1 MESYE
6 DFIKRHYEVSADVDN
21 LQTHAK
27 SSSVI
32 VFHGASVLPPLL
44 SEQQRDEMRRL
55 RERAV
60 SLMKRR
66 SEEESHIRF
75 KETVNIPHKS
85 DDITHWNI
93 STSNQHTPLTS
104 TAHDGQSVNQLRAFP
119 ADDSL
124 ENTQVTVL
132 FEGVGLKTHARHGFD
147 NHSDKHPHGDISSQ
161 MMMMSSGY
169 VTNENTAITCHSSWM
184 EGEGGGGDVRS
195 AGGVHLNMT
204 QSTNTAGSD
213 IINHAPVDAA
223 ILEEENAVPASEP
236 AENLTEPVNPLEPD
250 LDEGPYRMSL
260 QNLLKKSQEYRRRQ
274 RLLRNQTRTLKSD
287 DLSLSDKEN
296 EEFFPKHILKSELR
310 KAREKRK
317 EMIKQSDTSMCSEPL
332 ETEADHTD
340 ITNETCRSMSTDAL
354 PVEHDDTL
362 TAEIDNL
369 SLLSSTE
376 LPVTAKSLYLSKQK
390 ANISSRSSSATTGM
404 KFTSVPMPK
413 FCLSPVRSKKISS
426 IPDCEALVKTVCVEC
441 DAEPVVQGDCHD
453 DGGNVLKQSTEQ
465 TEQITQLELNL
476 SSLKAL
482 ISDLESTL
490 TLSQTG
496 NSRLTLNQE
505 GSSPDIC
512 LKWPSAV
519 TFNETVERENAAKN
533 CGIGDE
539 APSQT
544 FTHKFRLSNAI
555 QTVNHSKLPAHTGG
569 ILADTSNQSKGGG
582 SSLIGSSYD
591 VDSPSELWTQG
602 KQLTP
607 EMGGHEGV
615 SRAKRRLLMN
625 EVEVFSSGRE
635 TSTPKVMSSVLQSS
649 AQTQED
655 QVRVLMEEE
664 RRQQQGLLQS
674 LAVRYEFLRHVSFP
688 CPTASTRLEDTST
701 SPLPPSV
708 GTHTEFTHLSDT
720 HHSSPMCLSHAGS
733 CRPLVAAVV
742 KGFLTRRLLHTERV
756 SQLIRTIKD
765 TREFLLSF
773 QHQTPVRGE
782 FSSRHDLMLQ
792 ERVTLQLR
800 AARYE
805 LHDVFFNMS
814 SCERMQ
820 LISWDRELTRDRKL
834 KQHDNKAPQSRGK
847 SSLSAATRKALE
859 RRRLVMLQKK
869 LADRTKSSPF
879 KEDKW
884 NLVPKICRV
893 SKKNSPLRGPRG
905 TKKHQY

>member
-635 TSTPKVMSSVLQSS
+635 TSTPKVLQSS

-664 RRQQQGLLQS
+664 RRQQQGLLQ
-674 LAVRYEFLRHVSFP
+674 
-688 CPTASTRLEDTST
+688 
-701 SPLPPSV
+701 
-708 GTHTEFTHLSDT
+708 
-720 HHSSPMCLSHAGS
+720 MCLSHAGS

>member
-1 MESYE
+1 MENYE
-6 DFIKRHYEVSADVDN
+6 DFIKRHYEVSADVDIP
-21 LQTHAK
+21 QTFSK

-44 SEQQRDEMRRL
+44 NEQQRDEMRRL

-60 SLMKRR
+60 RLMKRR
-66 SEEESHIRF
+66 SEEESHISF
-75 KETVNIPHKS
+75 KETVSIPHKS

-104 TAHDGQSVNQLRAFP
+104 TAHDGPSVNQLRAFP

-132 FEGVGLKTHARHGFD
+132 FEGVGLKSHTRQGFD
-147 NHSDKHPHGDISSQ
+147 NHSDKHPHCDISSQ

-184 EGEGGGGDVRS
+184 EGEGGGGTARS

-204 QSTNTAGSD
+204 QSTNAAGSD
-213 IINHAPVDAA
+213 IISHAPVDAVF
-223 ILEEENAVPASEP
+223 LEEENSEP
-236 AENLTEPVNPLEPD
+236 AENITEPVNPLSELD

-274 RLLRNQTRTLKSD
+274 RLLRNQTRTLKPTAD

-317 EMIKQSDTSMCSEPL
+317 ELVKQSDTSVSSEPL
-332 ETEADHTD
+332 ETEAYHTD
-340 ITNETCRSMSTDAL
+340 ITNETCCSMSTDAL
-354 PVEHDDTL
+354 PAEHDDTL

-390 ANISSRSSSATTGM
+390 AEILSRSSSAATGM

-413 FCLSPVRSKKISS
+413 FCLSPVRSKKGSGT
-426 IPDCEALVKTVCVEC
+426 PDREALVKTVCVEC
-441 DAEPVVQGDCHD
+441 DAEPIVKGDHHD
-453 DGGNVLKQSTEQ
+453 EGKSLKQSTEQ

-490 TLSQTG
+490 MLSQTG
-496 NSRLTLNQE
+496 NSRITLNQE
-505 GSSPDIC
+505 GSSPDVC
-512 LKWPSAV
+512 LKRPSAV
-519 TFNETVERENAAKN
+519 TINETVERENAANN
-533 CGIGDE
+533 CGTGDE

-555 QTVNHSKLPAHTGG
+555 QTVNHSILPTLTGG

-591 VDSPSELWTQG
+591 VDSPSELWTKG

-625 EVEVFSSGRE
+625 EVEVCNPGRE

-649 AQTQED
+649 AQTQGD

-664 RRQQQGLLQS
+664 RRQQQGLLQ
-674 LAVRYEFLRHVSFP
+674 
-688 CPTASTRLEDTST
+688 
-701 SPLPPSV
+701 
-708 GTHTEFTHLSDT
+708 
-720 HHSSPMCLSHAGS
+720 MC
-733 CRPLVAAVV
+733 RTLVAAVV

-756 SQLIRTIKD
+756 SQLVRTIKD

-805 LHDVFFNMS
+805 LHDVFFNTS

-834 KQHDNKAPQSRGK
+834 KQHDNKASQSRGK

-859 RRRLVMLQKK
+859 RRRLVLQKK
-869 LADRTKSSPF
+869 VADRTKSSPF

-884 NLVPKICRV
+884 NLVPKIYRV
-893 SKKNSPLRGPRG
+893 SKKNSPLRGP
-905 TKKHQY
+905 KKHQY

>member
-635 TSTPKVMSSVLQSS
+635 TSTPKVLQSS

-664 RRQQQGLLQS
+664 RRQQQGLLQQ
-674 LAVRYEFLRHVSFP
+674 
-688 CPTASTRLEDTST
+688 
-701 SPLPPSV
+701 
-708 GTHTEFTHLSDT
+708 
-720 HHSSPMCLSHAGS
+720 MCLSHAGS

>member
-1 MESYE
+1 MENYE
-6 DFIKRHYEVSADVDN
+6 DFIKRHYEVSADVDIP
-21 LQTHAK
+21 QTFSK

-44 SEQQRDEMRRL
+44 NEQQRDEMRRL

-60 SLMKRR
+60 RLMKRR
-66 SEEESHIRF
+66 SEEESHISF
-75 KETVNIPHKS
+75 KETVSIPHKS

-104 TAHDGQSVNQLRAFP
+104 TAHDGPSVNQLRAFP

-132 FEGVGLKTHARHGFD
+132 FEGVGLKSHTRQGFD
-147 NHSDKHPHGDISSQ
+147 NHSDKHPHCDISSQ

-184 EGEGGGGDVRS
+184 EGEGGGGTARS

-204 QSTNTAGSD
+204 QSTNAAGSD
-213 IINHAPVDAA
+213 IISHAPVDAVF
-223 ILEEENAVPASEP
+223 LEEENSEP
-236 AENLTEPVNPLEPD
+236 AENITEPVNPLSELD

-274 RLLRNQTRTLKSD
+274 RLLRNQTRTLKPTAD

-317 EMIKQSDTSMCSEPL
+317 ELVKQSDTSVSSEPL
-332 ETEADHTD
+332 ETEAYHTD
-340 ITNETCRSMSTDAL
+340 ITNETCCSMSTDAL
-354 PVEHDDTL
+354 PAEHDDTL

-390 ANISSRSSSATTGM
+390 AEILSRSSSAATGM

-413 FCLSPVRSKKISS
+413 FCLSPVRSKKGSGT
-426 IPDCEALVKTVCVEC
+426 PDREALVKTVCVEC
-441 DAEPVVQGDCHD
+441 DAEPIVKGDHHD
-453 DGGNVLKQSTEQ
+453 EGKSLKQSTEQ

-490 TLSQTG
+490 MLSQTG
-496 NSRLTLNQE
+496 NSRITLNQE
-505 GSSPDIC
+505 GSSPDVC
-512 LKWPSAV
+512 LKRPSAV
-519 TFNETVERENAAKN
+519 TINETVERENAANN
-533 CGIGDE
+533 CGTGDE

-555 QTVNHSKLPAHTGG
+555 QTVNHSILPTLTGG

-591 VDSPSELWTQG
+591 VDSPSELWTKG

-625 EVEVFSSGRE
+625 EVEVCNPGRE

-649 AQTQED
+649 AQTQGD

-708 GTHTEFTHLSDT
+708 CTHTEFTHLSDT
-720 HHSSPMCLSHAGS
+720 HRSSPMC
-733 CRPLVAAVV
+733 RTLVAAVV

-756 SQLIRTIKD
+756 SQLVRTIKD

-805 LHDVFFNMS
+805 LHDVFFNTS

-834 KQHDNKAPQSRGK
+834 KQHDNKASQSRGK

-859 RRRLVMLQKK
+859 RRRLVLQKK
-869 LADRTKSSPF
+869 VADRTKSSPF

-884 NLVPKICRV
+884 NLVPKIYRV
-893 SKKNSPLRGPRG
+893 SKKNSPLRGP
-905 TKKHQY
+905 KKHQY